1 MRQYAFIGLG
11 SFAVSMIETIAPVT
25 DQIIAI
31 DTDSNK
37 IERIKDLAD
46 AAYTV
51 EIIDEAALKKI
62 LPEGVDVAVVDLVGD
77 IESEIM
83 VIHYLQKMNVEEII
97 AKSDSDAHSEI
108 LGIVGATRVVNADR
122 EAAARIA
129 PLVLSSSL
137 SSFIPISGD
146 LVMAEIMVPDHI
158 VGKTVI
164 EADLRRKHNIN
175 IIAVRD
181 AGAVEHHNFDGNYK
195 FHQQDLLLVV
205 GKEQDVFLF
214 SGISNL
220 SGQKSKTSFFASV
233 FKTVFKTKK
242 KKQSKN

>member
-11 SFAVSMIETIAPVT
+11 PFAISMIETIAPLT

-31 DTDSNK
+31 DTDANK
-37 IERIKDLAD
+37 IERIKDLSD

-51 EIIDEAALKKI
+51 EVIDEAALRKI
-62 LPEGVDVAVVDLVGD
+62 LPEGVDVAVVDLTGD
-77 IESEIM
+77 IEAEIM
-83 VIHYLQKMNVEEII
+83 VIHYLEKMGVQEII
-97 AKSDSDAHSEI
+97 AKSDSSAHSEI
-108 LGIVGATRVVNADR
+108 LGIVGATRIVNADQ

-129 PLVLSSSL
+129 PLILSSSL
-137 SSFIPISGD
+137 SNFIPISRD
-146 LVMAEIMVPDHI
+146 LVMAEIAVPNQI

-175 IIAVRD
+175 VIAVREIGV
-181 AGAVEHHNFDGNYK
+181 AEHHNFDGSYR
-195 FHQQDLLLVV
+195 FSQQDLLLVV

-220 SGQKSKTSFFASV
+220 TATKPKKSFFSSA
-233 FKTVFKTKK
+233 FKNFFKTKK
-242 KKQSKN
+242 KKDQ